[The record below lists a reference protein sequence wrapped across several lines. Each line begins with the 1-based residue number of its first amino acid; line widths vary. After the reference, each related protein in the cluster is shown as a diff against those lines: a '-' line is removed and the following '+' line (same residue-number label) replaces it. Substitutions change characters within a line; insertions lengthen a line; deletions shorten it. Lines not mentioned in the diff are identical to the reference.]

1 MSSKDV
7 SVYSKEALMSTAA
20 GKEILKQALMH
31 SRGYKQFD
39 KYKEKTEREFTA
51 FAKRF
56 TLSLHKE
63 ITSDANPSETLA
75 GFAKEVGS
83 PELLLHGDILQVKS
97 RLSDPSVLGDR
108 VGRIL
113 NSNFVKMTFPVFNAL
128 FDAASEYFGR
138 DGDEVRIPSE
148 KREAIIDGHIIAI
161 DLSEPMDRI
170 VDKDEDVEFLDDY
183 RLMNPYIL
191 KIARHN
197 ISQGGKAVVGAFERG
212 FADARAG
219 QYIDLKLKADPPSIS
234 DENMA
239 ECYKKYRAVMGTA
252 GRNMALNRRPLGDI
266 FHLGMAKA
274 GESVGCGNEIEDAIK
289 NRSVK
294 VPSWPLYFA
303 ANTGDLRKAFDLTLK
318 RGEAYL
324 DEARLAVD
332 MLPSDFELRDFLE
345 FLFLTVNH
353 YNQYWYGE
361 LKRQQHLFDEF
372 QAKLD
377 AINIW

>member
-345 FLFLTVNH
+345 FLFLTVSH